1 MCSLANQLSN
11 KKVLM
16 KINTII
22 MRKTSLVLVSLSLF
36 IASVALPTYI
46 ANHGALPDAY
56 GQTNAAMLNALAAND
71 INITNNAAASNI
83 AIANT
88 STSSATNATEGLQIK
103 RDVNYFDSSSGY
115 LAYPSAT
122 TGKKLPAVI
131 MIHENRGL
139 NDYIK
144 SMANTLAREG
154 YVVLAVD
161 LFKGQVAQTSQQAQQ
176 LSGSARSDTAATI
189 SNLQT
194 AVSYV
199 SSLPFVDSSK
209 IASIGWC
216 FGGGQS
222 LQLALHS
229 EQHPLVAT
237 ILYYGTPLV
246 TDKQQ
251 LSKIKWPVLGI
262 FGDKDQA
269 IPLSNIQQFKAALDG
284 IGIPNEIHIYKG
296 LGHAF
301 ANPSGANYAP
311 NETIDAW
318 QKTLEFLKKS
328 T

>member
-1 MCSLANQLSN
+1 M
-11 KKVLM
+11 
-16 KINTII
+16 
-22 MRKTSLVLVSLSLF
+22 
-36 IASVALPTYI
+36 
-46 ANHGALPDAY
+46 
-56 GQTNAAMLNALAAND
+56 
-71 INITNNAAASNI
+71 TNN
-83 AIANT
+83 
-88 STSSATNATEGLQIK
+88 
-103 RDVNYFDSSSGY
+103 
-115 LAYPSAT
+115 
-122 TGKKLPAVI
+122 KKLPGVI

-139 NDYIK
+139 NDNIR

-161 LFKGQVAQTSQQAQQ
+161 LFKGQVAQTSEQASQ
-176 LSGSARSDTAATI
+176 LASSARSNSATTI
-189 SNLQT
+189 SNLQA
-194 AVSYV
+194 AVNYV

-229 EQHPLVAT
+229 QQHPLVAT

-251 LSKIKWPVLGI
+251 LSKIQWPVLGI

-269 IPLSNIQQFKAALDG
+269 IPLSNIQQFKAALDS
-284 IGIPNEIHIYKG
+284 IGISNEIHIYKG

-311 NETIDAW
+311 NETVDAW
-318 QKTLEFLKKS
+318 QKTLAFLKKY